1 MRHSTALERE
11 YLLLY
16 SKLVIKTETI
26 SPAYT
31 MKWYVLCS
39 VIISI
44 LSFYIRAGLSW
55 PPCGLLDFYHL
66 IATLLCLSLSKSP
79 STAFRTLGRPAAIL
93 HPMEAGC
100 HTARSSHQTLL
111 YLSSESGGKLEKGRQ

>member
-1 MRHSTALERE
+1 MRHSPALERE
-11 YLLLY
+11 YLPLY
-16 SKLVIKTETI
+16 SNLVIKMETI

-31 MKWYVLCS
+31 MKWYILCS

-55 PPCGLLDFYHL
+55 LLCGLLDFYHL

-79 STAFRTLGRPAAIL
+79 STAFQTLGHPAAIL
-93 HPMEAGC
+93 QPMEAGC
-100 HTARSSHQTLL
+100 HMARSSHQTLL

>member
-1 MRHSTALERE
+1 MRHSPALERE
-11 YLLLY
+11 YLPLY
-16 SKLVIKTETI
+16 SNLVIKTETI
-26 SPAYT
+26 LPAYT

-55 PPCGLLDFYHL
+55 LPCGLLDFYHL

-79 STAFRTLGRPAAIL
+79 STAFQTLGCLAAIL

-100 HTARSSHQTLL
+100 HTVYVL
-111 YLSSESGGKLEKGRQ
+111 ESA